1 MVNLQFWTW
10 SDIVENVVLTFAVMA
25 VRSEK
30 KTVTNIK
37 IELTIP
43 KIFRHIKIPHS
54 YEGGGL
60 VVGEPGVVNISAQC
74 LR

>member
-10 SDIVENVVLTFAVMA
+10 SDIVENVVLTFAIMPVEMK
-25 VRSEK
+25 K
-30 KTVTNIK
+30 KTVCNIK

-43 KIFRHIKIPHS
+43 KIFGYIKIPHS
-54 YEGGGL
+54 YEGRWL
-60 VVGEPGVVNISAQC
+60 VVEEPGVVNISAQC